1 MNNWVYVILITVGL
15 TAICK
20 ITSMIIKRKKS
31 ASTPTRST
39 TTGTTSTSRQLP
51 ANTRNQNETGVMVY
65 FANDKHGRADR
76 EYRFNYKRVYDS
88 KFEKYCWRAYIV
100 RMPSLC
106 GRDPDLHKTHR
117 FTNGNGQCWVC
128 WDSPVNSLKDMQAIS
143 RVWADSLQEYIA
155 TGKTF
160 G

>member
-1 MNNWVYVILITVGL
+1 MNNWIYVILIAVGIA
-15 TAICK
+15 AICK
-20 ITSMIIKRKKS
+20 ISSMIIKKKKS
-31 ASTPTRST
+31 ASPQTRST
-39 TTGTTSTSRQLP
+39 ATASTSTSRQP
-51 ANTRNQNETGVMVY
+51 TPNTRNANETGVMVY
-65 FANDKHGRADR
+65 FANDKHGLSDR

-88 KFEKYCWRAYIV
+88 NFQKYCWRAYIV

-117 FTNGNGQCWVC
+117 FTNGSGQHWVC
-128 WDSPVNSLKDMQAIS
+128 WDSPVDTLKGMQAIS

-155 TGKTF
+155 TGKEF

>member
-1 MNNWVYVILITVGL
+1 MNNWVYVILIAIGI
-15 TAICK
+15 TAVCK
-20 ITSMIIKRKKS
+20 ISSMIIKKKKS
-31 ASTPTRST
+31 ASTQTRST
-39 TTGTTSTSRQLP
+39 TAVSASTSRQP
-51 ANTRNQNETGVMVY
+51 TPNTRNPNETGVMVY
-65 FANDKHGRADR
+65 FANDKHGRSDR

-88 KFEKYCWRAYIV
+88 NFQKHCWRAYIV

-117 FTNGNGQCWVC
+117 FTNGSGQYWVC
-128 WDSPVNSLKDMQAIS
+128 WDSPVNTLKDMQAIS

-155 TGKTF
+155 TGKLF